1 MLLRR
6 CLATPTESHLADIT
20 HLFYHPD
27 FRVRHLGVLIALAG
41 APSIRLL
48 VVDPGVRQQ
57 AIALL
62 PMVVILPL
70 IGFPAWLLDGIFIGA
85 TRGRA
90 LRNAAILATGLYIVT
105 DLALRPWGAEGIW
118 LALLASYV
126 YRALALGAYLPG
138 LLRGVARHGERG
150 LAGG

>member
-1 MLLRR
+1 VRAIQLTAEFSLAIALL
-6 CLATPTESHLADIT
+6 A
-20 HLFYHPD
+20 
-27 FRVRHLGVLIALAG
+27 GVLIALAG

-48 VVDPGVRQQ
+48 VVDPGVRLQ

-90 LRNAAILATGLYIVT
+90 LRNAAILSTALYIAT
-105 DLALRPWGAEGIW
+105 DLALRPWGATGIW
-118 LALLASYV
+118 LALLASYA
-126 YRALALGAYLPG
+126 YRALALGAHLPG
-138 LLRGVARHGERG
+138 LLRGLAGDGERG